1 MTLTKNGDTR
11 VLTDEKMIIEFK
23 KNGWTEVIVEKKKTA
38 SDKKPVE

>member
-23 KNGWTEVIVEKKKTA
+23 KNGWTEVIVEKKKNT
-38 SDKKPVE
+38 SEKKPAE